1 MLKHGEVYYIDAN
14 GGSPVDTIQATCQN
28 INEEWHTCLSS
39 TDKAFKKQMPS
50 LASNSYN
57 ALVTVVINC
66 NDENLPEDVEHL
78 CKGVEFTR
86 YTFESRAIHAVDHSF
101 EVEEICFA

>member
-1 MLKHGEVYYIDAN
+1 MPPIEVYYIDAN

-78 CKGVEFTR
+78 CKVGVTILTPSHPHTTPPSHR
-86 YTFESRAIHAVDHSF
+86 HILTHAT
-101 EVEEICFA
+101 